1 MILLIFIFEHKN
13 SRQDFS
19 HLLLKLFLY
28 FVLFYFCI
36 S

>member
-1 MILLIFIFEHKN
+1 MSIKN